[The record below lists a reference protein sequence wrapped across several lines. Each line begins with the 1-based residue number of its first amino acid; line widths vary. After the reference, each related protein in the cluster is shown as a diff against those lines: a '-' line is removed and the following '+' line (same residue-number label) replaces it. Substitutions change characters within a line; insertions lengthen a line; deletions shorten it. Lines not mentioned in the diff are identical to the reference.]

1 MAAERTISSSQ
12 LIGMSGARGG
22 ITAFAR
28 PLVSEPC
35 QALVSLARNAILT
48 LAAGCPS
55 RRSFRQFTR
64 FSSIVRTMVGLYK
77 PGSEFIRV
85 TAYLCFANFLRM
97 ESNKFCRS
105 ISRYLSSLVKYTNRL
120 FPTQA
125 SAMPML
131 MSLIPPVQ
139 SQTKSLS

>member
-1 MAAERTISSSQ
+1 MAVERTISSSQ

-77 PGSEFIRV
+77 PGSGIHP
-85 TAYLCFANFLRM
+85 CN
-97 ESNKFCRS
+97 
-105 ISRYLSSLVKYTNRL
+105 
-120 FPTQA
+120 
-125 SAMPML
+125 
-131 MSLIPPVQ
+131 
-139 SQTKSLS
+139 SLSLLCQFPKNGIQ